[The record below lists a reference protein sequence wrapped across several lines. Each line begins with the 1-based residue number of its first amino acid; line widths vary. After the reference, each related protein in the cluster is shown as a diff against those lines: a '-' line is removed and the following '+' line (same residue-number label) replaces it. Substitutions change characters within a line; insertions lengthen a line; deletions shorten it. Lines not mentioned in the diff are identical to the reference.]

1 MDGRWG
7 AHQQVG
13 RGKRHRAEILAKQ
26 MGRKKLKRWLDRAIA
41 KLMLARFLLAQRDK
55 GDVDYETVA
64 RLIREVSH
72 ILEAG

>member
-1 MDGRWG
+1 
-7 AHQQVG
+7 
-13 RGKRHRAEILAKQ
+13 